1 MTKKKKPEG
10 DSTRAVHSGEREGRP
25 RVSDSITTPIIQ
37 SSTFWFRDTQEVI
50 DYQEG
55 RQQSFEYARY
65 GNPTVRVVEQKICA
79 LEEAEDC
86 LLSACGMNSVT
97 TMLLALVP
105 AGGHIVTTTDCY
117 KRTREFILKVL
128 PKMGVEAT
136 ILDPADLAGLER
148 VLKEKEVS
156 LFFSESPT
164 NPYLRVV
171 DIPRIAG
178 LCHDHGAICVIDST
192 FVTSVNQKVLGLGAD
207 LALHSGTKYLA
218 GHNDVLAGALAGN
231 GELVGKV
238 RYLQGILGGVMDPHA
253 AYLLLRG
260 LKTLSVRVERQNAT
274 ALALARYLEQHR
286 AVEQVYYPGLPSH
299 PDHAV
304 ASSQMRGF
312 GGVVSFE
319 IRGDFQATSK
329 FIDALR
335 IPYIAPSLGGVEALV
350 MQPAVMSYWDHSPE
364 ERAELGIKDNLIRY
378 ACGLEDADDLIR
390 DAEQAL
396 ERI

>member
-1 MTKKKKPEG
+1 MTKKKRQEG
-10 DSTRAVHSGEREGRP
+10 DSTRAVHSGERQGRP
-25 RVSDSITTPIIQ
+25 RVSDSITTPIVQ
-37 SSTFWFRDTQEVI
+37 TSTFWFRDTQEVI

-55 RQQSFEYARY
+55 RQSSFEYARY
-65 GNPTVRVVEQKICA
+65 GNPTVRTAEEKLCA

-86 LLSACGMNSVT
+86 LLSASGMNSVT

-105 AGGHIVTTTDCY
+105 AGGHLVTTTDCY
-117 KRTREFILKVL
+117 KRTREFIVKVL

-136 ILDPADLAGLER
+136 ILDPADLDGLER
-148 VLKEKEVS
+148 ALKEKGAS

-171 DIPRIAG
+171 DIPRVAR

-192 FVTSVNQKVLGLGAD
+192 FVTPTNQKVLELGAD

-231 GELVGKV
+231 GELIEKV

-260 LKTLSVRVERQNAT
+260 MKTLSVRVERQNET
-274 ALALARYLEQHR
+274 GLALARYLEQHR
-286 AVEQVYYPGLPSH
+286 AVEKVYYPGLPSH
-299 PDHAV
+299 PDHDV
-304 ASSQMRGF
+304 ARSQMRGF

-350 MQPAVMSYWDHSPE
+350 MQVAVMSYWDHSPE
-364 ERAELGIKDNLIRY
+364 ERAQLGIKDNLIRY
-378 ACGLEDADDLIR
+378 ACGLEDAEDLIA

>member
-1 MTKKKKPEG
+1 MTKKTQQG
-10 DSTRAVHSGEREGRP
+10 DSTRAVHSGEREGRQ
-25 RVSDSITTPIIQ
+25 RVADSITTPIVQ
-37 SSTFWFRDTQEVI
+37 TSTYWFHDTQEVI

-65 GNPTVRVVEQKICA
+65 GNPTVRTVELKICA
-79 LEEAEDC
+79 LEGAEDC
-86 LLSACGMNSVT
+86 LLSASGMSSVT
-97 TMLLALVP
+97 TLLLALVP

-117 KRTREFILKVL
+117 KRTREFIVKVL
-128 PKMGVEAT
+128 PRMGVEAT
-136 ILDPADLAGLER
+136 ILDPADLDGLER
-148 VLKEKEVS
+148 VLKEKGAS

-164 NPYLRVV
+164 NPYLRVI
-171 DIPRIAG
+171 DIPRVAG
-178 LCHDHGAICVIDST
+178 LCRDHGAICVIDST
-192 FVTSVNQKVLGLGAD
+192 FVTPINQKVLELGAD
-207 LALHSGTKYLA
+207 LSLHSGTKYLA
-218 GHNDVLAGALAGN
+218 GHNDVLAGAVVGN

-260 LKTLSVRVERQNAT
+260 IKTLSVRVERQNAT

-304 ASSQMRGF
+304 ARSQMRGF
-312 GGVVSFE
+312 GGVVSFD
-319 IRGDFQATSK
+319 IRGDLQATAK

-364 ERAELGIKDNLIRY
+364 ERAQLGIRDNLVRY
-378 ACGLEDADDLIR
+378 AVGLEDVEDLIA
-390 DAEQAL
+390 DVEQAL
-396 ERI
+396 ERV

>member
-1 MTKKKKPEG
+1 MTKKTQQG
-10 DSTRAVHSGEREGRP
+10 DSTRAVHSGEREGRQ
-25 RVSDSITTPIIQ
+25 RVADSITTPIVQ
-37 SSTFWFRDTQEVI
+37 TSTYWFHDTQEVI

-65 GNPTVRVVEQKICA
+65 GNPTVRTVEQKICA
-79 LEEAEDC
+79 LEGAEDC
-86 LLSACGMNSVT
+86 LLSASGMSSVT
-97 TMLLALVP
+97 TLLLALVP

-117 KRTREFILKVL
+117 KRTREFIVRVL
-128 PKMGVEAT
+128 PRMGVEAT
-136 ILDPADLAGLER
+136 ILDPADLDGLER
-148 VLKEKEVS
+148 VLKEKSAS

-164 NPYLRVV
+164 NPYLRVI
-171 DIPRIAG
+171 DIPRVAG
-178 LCHDHGAICVIDST
+178 LCRDHGAICVIDST
-192 FVTSVNQKVLGLGAD
+192 FVTPINQKVLELGAD
-207 LALHSGTKYLA
+207 LSLHSGTKYLA
-218 GHNDVLAGALAGN
+218 GHNDVLAGAVVGN

-260 LKTLSVRVERQNAT
+260 IKTLSVRVERQNAT

-304 ASSQMRGF
+304 ARSQMRGF
-312 GGVVSFE
+312 GGVVSFD
-319 IRGDFQATSK
+319 IRGDLQATAK

-364 ERAELGIKDNLIRY
+364 ERAQLGIRDNLVRY
-378 ACGLEDADDLIR
+378 AVGLEDVEDLIA
-390 DAEQAL
+390 DVEQAL
-396 ERI
+396 ERV